1 MKQLDLD
8 DPRPPFQQLAAVLR
22 EEILAGRYPSG
33 AQLPSGSELA
43 KQFKVARQ
51 TVQNAVKELKV
62 EGLVASRQG
71 SGVFVRDVRKAVS
84 SLEAA
89 LVRALD
95 DTEAEINYLGTNP
108 IQLVDAMKARSN
120 VKAENPNDQVYL
132 HTRILVPI
140 PRNLDSGLVAPIPAG
155 IEDFRQLVLA
165 AEQDPSSSIRPSVV
179 ERHTDRTPMFELYVI
194 RGDEYV
200 SFGDPSENGDS
211 RDFYLQRPASS
222 DDQDHSSGPHE
233 LFFAL
238 WDVASPADNERPAG
252 S

>member
-22 EEILAGRYPSG
+22 EEIHAGRYAPG

-51 TVQNAVKELKV
+51 TVQNAIKELRL

-71 SGVFVRDVRKAVS
+71 SGVFVRDVTKAVS

-108 IQLVDAMKARSN
+108 IQLIEAMKARSK
-120 VKAENPNDQVYL
+120 VKAENPNDEVYL
-132 HTRILVPI
+132 HARILVPI
-140 PRNLDSGLVAPIPAG
+140 PSEPGSDEVASIPAG

-165 AEQDPSSSIRPSVV
+165 AQDPSSSIRPSVA
-179 ERHTDRTPMFELYVI
+179 ERHTDSTPMFELYVI
-194 RGDEYV
+194 SGDEYV
-200 SFGDPSENGDS
+200 SFGDPSQNSDS

-222 DDQDHSSGPHE
+222 DDQDHRSGPHE

-238 WDVASPADNERPAG
+238 WDDASPADRDRRAG